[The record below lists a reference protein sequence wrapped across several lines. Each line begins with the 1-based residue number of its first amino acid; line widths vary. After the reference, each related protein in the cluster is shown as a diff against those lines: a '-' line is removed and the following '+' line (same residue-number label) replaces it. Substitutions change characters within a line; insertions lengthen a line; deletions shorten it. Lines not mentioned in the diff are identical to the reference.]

1 MIYLIYD
8 PGDYRP
14 YLLLEP
20 IDGDVPILR
29 AFIYV
34 FSSDAAFSYWTKS
47 IICRTSDYK
56 QIVDL
61 SPTDLTVLDDYE
73 IMYSTST
80 LDEYFDY
87 IDEHPELLL

>member
-1 MIYLIYD
+1 MIYFIYD
-8 PGDYRP
+8 PRDDTP
-14 YLLLEP
+14 YLLLET
-20 IDGDVPILR
+20 IDGDTPILG

-34 FSSDAAFSYWTKS
+34 FSSNNAFSYWTKS

-61 SPTDLTVLDDYE
+61 TNLAILGDYE
-73 IMYSTST
+73 ITYSTNT